1 MEELFV
7 IRSHTASTR
16 SGYEAYVRNQGVVAE
31 QEQMFE
37 VTVDNSEPDIAVEE
51 GVTGEIED
59 AEMDIV
65 DEIIDCG
72 IFRFKKLIFRC
83 VFRERDM

>member
-7 IRSHTASTR
+7 IRSHSASTR
-16 SGYEAYVRNQGVVAE
+16 SGYDAYVRNQGVVAE

-37 VTVDNSEPDIAVEE
+37 VTVDNSEPDIVVEE
-51 GVTGEIED
+51 GVTG
-59 AEMDIV
+59 
-65 DEIIDCG
+65 CG